1 MDESYL
7 SSSSLSSLGSITG
20 GDGGGS
26 LLREEESES
35 ESESDDAM
43 MMMSFEFFQISLFI
57 FAPPRSSLAMMRV
70 SSSRGAFTNV
80 SLHLSLHLSLADDDV
95 VVFIIISARKMREF
109 VCILLQSVSNEV
121 FALLLGNLLT
131 RGNFF

>member
-1 MDESYL
+1 MDESYV
-7 SSSSLSSLGSITG
+7 SSSLSSLGSITG

-35 ESESDDAM
+35 ESESDDA

>member
-1 MDESYL
+1 
-7 SSSSLSSLGSITG
+7 
-20 GDGGGS
+20 
-26 LLREEESES
+26 
-35 ESESDDAM
+35 

-80 SLHLSLHLSLADDDV
+80 SLHLSLADDDV